1 MVPPNFAKKSWG
13 GNMDTFWAFWGSRC
27 LCAKSGF
34 RALLFGFGVL
44 LLGVPAFAQLNLG
57 SITGTVTDA
66 SGGVIAGATLTVTD
80 VERGVSRTLTTDSV
94 GEYTATSLTPGSY
107 SVRAEFKGFQAL
119 NRTGISVGVGQAVR
133 VDIAMQPGAQTQS
146 VTVTE
151 AVPLVDTSNEVLS
164 ATVESTQLAELPING
179 RLYTKVLDFQ
189 PGIHG
194 NPGGNSP
201 NYQTNGASGQGNYYM
216 LDGVE
221 NSNIFVNSGPL
232 IGAATSTD
240 ELTILPQDA
249 VQEVNVMTNPP
260 AEFGWFQGAVVNVGL
275 KSGTN
280 TIHGSGYGFFRNNSL
295 DAKDP
300 YLGPAPP
307 VGLPKQ
313 PDDFK
318 QFGGSVGGPIK
329 KDKLFYFGAFDGMH
343 YNVGVGTTVTLPTV
357 NAGAVGGD
365 IPNSVPLAIDDM
377 INNHGVLP
385 SPLSLRL
392 SDCTVAGL
400 APTAVATCG
409 TKGVFRYNGLT
420 TSGVGV
426 PGNSNGH
433 SYNGIGRVDYH
444 PNDRNSINGEYFFGQ
459 ATTSTPN
466 LGEPSFWNNLNYS
479 RTQMMRAVWTY
490 VPNSNW
496 VNDVR
501 FGYNRYDLKDGNA
514 ECVGGDFSTGNVGQ
528 PNYTALGFVSGANPP
543 SPFCGFP
550 VVNFNA
556 SRYPSFGAL
565 SFFIADQGV
574 FQYTYTAYDNAS
586 YTHGRHNFK
595 FGFEFHHSRFRGIGA
610 PGYLDGVLNADG
622 GLAFGPCGDVGQ
634 PPCPPGAV
642 VPMGGNPASTDL
654 QDYLAGQFGAANP
667 SQILVNS
674 QIVTTLGFNREALY
688 FSDDFRLNSR
698 VTVNLGLRYESEPA
712 IRVDNNNAGN
722 FDPFSPTGMVQQ
734 SGIPL
739 YQAYHLAFAPRAG
752 LAWDI
757 TGKGTTV
764 LRAGMGVTYDT
775 PQVDDLVAHSFGA
788 GLNSTPT
795 GFALYDDSGLVI
807 PASLNPQ
814 AVKTAVLSIP
824 GPVLNPNWAAA
835 TPTAIF
841 PAALNTELTCGT
853 GNTVFPGL
861 DVVPS
866 PCTIKARGTVVTLP
880 NGQLSMN
887 TSQVRSPMYT
897 WTLGIQHAFGAST
910 SLTVNYVGTH
920 TYNLSSEINVNQATP
935 GASGPGLGGAPGTAT
950 GSLQSRQPYF
960 GQFPWF
966 NGIFVYGPAGF
977 SNYNALQVVFVQRNF
992 HGLTL
997 NAGYTFSRDLATP
1010 KGGNNPYITN
1020 SRCVGC
1026 DYGLMTPTQDLGITL
1041 VYSLPGM
1048 KSPAQMLE
1056 GWQISSAINVQT
1068 GSPFSGLDS
1077 TDDFAGVADGRG
1089 LVGGG
1094 TPEQWSIYGTGS
1106 KSAKYVSGRNFSNIG
1121 KLTPVPCYG
1130 NGFFWAV
1137 LGNCGPIDPVN
1148 PSSGAAL
1155 CIAAANAEPV
1165 NTAINNELPPPPGQ
1179 PAPSSGLASL
1189 LQTGCY
1195 VSPNGKSVLIPPAQG
1210 TFGNMRQG
1218 TLIGP
1223 AFHEWDFSLRKTW
1236 KLYERLELQGSLSVF
1251 NVLNNH
1257 GYSGFPTGN
1266 IVNLPFLFGRSA
1278 GQPNDGNPVNGT
1290 GGARQMSFGVKATF

>member
-1 MVPPNFAKKSWG
+1 
-13 GNMDTFWAFWGSRC
+13 MDTLSSLESRC
-27 LCAKSGF
+27 LRIKTGV
-34 RALLFGFGVL
+34 RALVLGLGVL
-44 LLGVPAFAQLNLG
+44 LICLPGFAQLNLG

-66 SGGVIAGATLTVTD
+66 AGGVIAGANVTVTD
-80 VERGVSRTLTTDSV
+80 VERGLSRTLTTDSA
-94 GEYTATSLTPGSY
+94 GEYSATSLTPGNY
-107 SVRAEFKGFQAL
+107 SVRVEFTGFDTL
-119 NRTGISVGVGQAVR
+119 NRTGITVGVGQAVR
-133 VDIAMQPGAQTQS
+133 ADLALQPGAQTRT

-164 ATVESTQLAELPING
+164 STVESDQLSQLPING

-201 NYQTNGASGQGNYYM
+201 NYQTNGAGGQGNYYL

-280 TIHGSGYGFFRNNSL
+280 TIHGSAYGFFRNNNL
-295 DAKDP
+295 DARDP
-300 YLGPAPP
+300 YLQA
-307 VGLPKQ
+307 GLQKQ

-318 QFGGSVGGPIK
+318 QFGGSAGGPIK

-343 YNVGVGTTVTLPTV
+343 YDVGIGNAVTLPTV
-357 NAGAVGGD
+357 NGGAVD
-365 IPNSVPLAIDDM
+365 IATNSVPLAIDDM
-377 INNHGVLP
+377 INNHGFLP
-385 SPLSLRL
+385 SPLSLNL
-392 SDCTVAGL
+392 SDCTVAGS
-400 APTAVATCG
+400 APSAVATCG

-420 TSGVGV
+420 TTGVGV

-433 SYNGIGRVDYH
+433 SYNGLGRIDYH
-444 PNDRNSINGEYFFGQ
+444 FNDQNSINGEYFFGQ

-466 LGEPSFWNNLNYS
+466 VGEPSFWNNLNRS

-528 PNYTALGFVSGANPP
+528 PNYTGLGFVSGANPP

-550 VVNFNA
+550 VVNFTA
-556 SRYPSFGAL
+556 SGYPSFGAL
-565 SFFIADQGV
+565 SFFISDQGV
-574 FQYTYTAYDNAS
+574 FQYTYTAYDNVS
-586 YTHGRHNFK
+586 YTHGRHNFR

-610 PGYLDGVLNADG
+610 PGYLDGVLNANG
-622 GLAFGPCGDVGQ
+622 GVAFPACGGSGE
-634 PPCPPGAV
+634 PLCPAGAAPGE
-642 VPMGGNPASTDL
+642 NLASTDL
-654 QDYLAGQFGAANP
+654 QDYLAGKFGANN
-667 SQILVNS
+667 QILVNS
-674 QIVTTLGFNREALY
+674 QTLTTLGFNREAVY

-712 IRVDNNNAGN
+712 ILVDSNAAGN

-734 SGIPL
+734 SGTPL
-739 YQAYHLAFAPRAG
+739 YQADHDAFAPRAG
-752 LAWDI
+752 FAWDI

-788 GLNSTPT
+788 GVNSTPT
-795 GFALYDDSGLVI
+795 GFALYNDSGLVF

-824 GPVLNPNWAAA
+824 GSVLNPNWAAT

-841 PAALNTELTCGT
+841 PTALNTDLACGT
-853 GNTVFPGL
+853 GNTNITTPDGL
-861 DVVPS
+861 VTPS
-866 PCTIKARGTVVTLP
+866 PCTLKARGTVVTLP
-880 NGQLSMN
+880 NGELSMN
-887 TSQVRSPMYT
+887 TSQARSPMFT

-935 GASGPGLGGAPGTAT
+935 GASGPGLGGANGSVT
-950 GSLQSRQPYF
+950 GPLQNRQPYF

-977 SNYNALQVVFVQRNF
+977 SNYNALQVTFVQRNF

-1010 KGGNNPYITN
+1010 KGGNDPYITN

-1041 VYSLPGM
+1041 VYALPGM

-1056 GWQISSAINVQT
+1056 GWQISSAINVQS
-1068 GSPFSGLDS
+1068 GSPFSGLDGS
-1077 TDDFAGVADGRG
+1077 DDFAGVADARG
-1089 LVGGG
+1089 LFGG
-1094 TPEQWSIYGTGS
+1094 TNEQWSLYG
-1106 KSAKYVSGRNFSNIG
+1106 SGRNFNGIG
-1121 KLTPVPCYG
+1121 KLAGAPCFG
-1130 NGFFWAV
+1130 SSFVFAV
-1137 LGNCGPIDPVN
+1137 LGRCN
-1148 PSSGAAL
+1148 PTLPAS
-1155 CIAAANAEPV
+1155 CVTAANAEPV
-1165 NTAINNELPPPPGQ
+1165 NAAMNAQIPGS
-1179 PAPSSGLASL
+1179 SSGLASL
-1189 LQTGCY
+1189 NATGCY
-1195 VSPNGKSVLIPPAQG
+1195 VSPNGKSVIIPPAQG

-1218 TLIGP
+1218 ALLGP

-1236 KLYERLELQGSLSVF
+1236 KLYERLDLQASISVF

-1257 GYSGFPTGN
+1257 GFNLFPTGG
-1266 IVNLPFLFGRSA
+1266 IVNFPFLFGHSA
-1278 GQPNDGNPVNGT
+1278 GQPNDGNPINGT
-1290 GGARQMSFGVKATF
+1290 GGARQMSLGLKATF

>member
-1 MVPPNFAKKSWG
+1 
-13 GNMDTFWAFWGSRC
+13 MDTFSAFWGSRC

-34 RALLFGFGVL
+34 RALVFGLGVL
-44 LLGVPAFAQLNLG
+44 LLCLPAFAQLNLG

-66 SGGVIAGATLTVTD
+66 GGGVIAGATVTVTD
-80 VERGVSRTLTTDSV
+80 VERGISRTLTTDSV
-94 GEYTATSLTPGSY
+94 GEYTATSLTPGNY
-107 SVRAEFKGFQAL
+107 SVRAEFTGFDTL
-119 NRTGISVGVGQAVR
+119 NRTGIAVGVGQVVR
-133 VDIAMQPGAQTQS
+133 ADLSLKPGAQTHT

-164 ATVESTQLAELPING
+164 STVESSQLAELPING

-201 NYQTNGASGQGNYYM
+201 NYQTNGAGGQGNYYL

-280 TIHGSGYGFFRNNSL
+280 TIHGSAYGFFRNNAL
-295 DAKDP
+295 DARDP
-300 YLGPAPP
+300 YLAPT
-307 VGLPKQ
+307 LPKQ
-313 PDDFK
+313 PDDFQ

-343 YNVGVGTTVTLPTV
+343 YNVGIGTTVTLPTANSGV
-357 NAGAVGGD
+357 GAD
-365 IPNSVPLAIDDM
+365 DAPNSVPLAIDDM
-377 INNHGVLP
+377 INNHAVLP
-385 SPLSLRL
+385 SQLSLNL
-392 SDCTVAGL
+392 SDCTVAGSR
-400 APTAVATCG
+400 PNAVATCG
-409 TKGVFRYNGLT
+409 IKGVFRYNGLT
-420 TSGVGV
+420 TTGVGV

-466 LGEPSFWNNLNYS
+466 AGEPSFWNNLNYS

-501 FGYNRYDLKDGNA
+501 FGYNRYNLVDGNA
-514 ECVGGDFSTGNVGQ
+514 ECVGGNYSTGNVGQ
-528 PNYTALGFVSGANPP
+528 PNYAALGLDSGANPP

-550 VVNFNA
+550 VVNFTA
-556 SRYPSFGAL
+556 SGYPSFGPL
-565 SFFIADQGV
+565 SFFISNQGV
-574 FQYTYTAYDNAS
+574 FQYTYTAYDNVS

-610 PGYLDGVLNADG
+610 PGYLDGVLNANG
-622 GLAFGPCGDVGQ
+622 GNSFLGCGAS
-634 PPCPPGAV
+634 PPIIEPACPSGAV
-642 VPMGGNPASTDL
+642 VPPGGMGLPASTDL
-654 QDYLAGQFGAANP
+654 QDYLAGNFSTTNN
-667 SQILVNS
+667 QILVNPQLAS
-674 QIVTTLGFNREALY
+674 TTLGFNREALY

-698 VTVNLGLRYESEPA
+698 VTVNLGLRYEREPA
-712 IRVDNNNAGN
+712 ILVDNNNAGN
-722 FDPFSPTGMVQQ
+722 FDPFSPTGMVEQR
-734 SGIPL
+734 GIPL
-739 YQAYHLAFAPRAG
+739 YQADRNAFAPRAG

-757 TGKGTTV
+757 TGKSTTV

-775 PQVDDLVAHSFGA
+775 PQVDDLIAHSFGA
-788 GLNSTPT
+788 GLNSIPT
-795 GFALYDDSGLVI
+795 GFALYNDGGLVF

-814 AVKTAVLSIP
+814 AVKSAVLSIP
-824 GPVLNPNWAAA
+824 GSVVNPNWAAP
-835 TPTAIF
+835 TPTPIF
-841 PAALNTELTCGT
+841 PLGLNTDLACGT
-853 GNTVFPGL
+853 GNPNITTPDELVTPA
-861 DVVPS
+861 
-866 PCTIKARGTVVTLP
+866 PCTLKARGTVVRLP

-887 TSQVRSPMYT
+887 TSQARSPMFT
-897 WTLGIQHAFGAST
+897 WTLGIQHAFGANI

-920 TYNLSSEINVNQATP
+920 TYDLSSEINVNQAPP
-935 GASGPGLGGAPGTAT
+935 GASAAIPGGVDGSVT
-950 GSLQSRQPYF
+950 GSVQHRQPYF
-960 GQFPWF
+960 NFSNTPGLPTFPWF

-977 SNYNALQVVFVQRNF
+977 SNYNALQVTFVQRNF

-997 NAGYTFSRDLATP
+997 NAAYTFSRDLATP
-1010 KGGNNPYITN
+1010 KGGNDPYITN

-1026 DYGLMTPTQDLGITL
+1026 DYGLATPTQDLGVAL
-1041 VYSLPGM
+1041 VYSLPGK

-1056 GWQISSAINVQT
+1056 GWQISSVLNVQ
-1068 GSPFSGLDS
+1068 SAAPFSGLDGNN
-1077 TDDFAGVADGRG
+1077 DFAGVADARG
-1089 LVGGG
+1089 LFGG
-1094 TPEQWSIYGTGS
+1094 TPEQWSLYGKASDFKFGKTTQPKCLGFPVFAFFGCGS
-1106 KSAKYVSGRNFSNIG
+1106 
-1121 KLTPVPCYG
+1121 
-1130 NGFFWAV
+1130 
-1137 LGNCGPIDPVN
+1137 IDPVN
-1148 PSSGAAL
+1148 PSAAAAT

-1165 NTAINNELPPPPGQ
+1165 NAAMNVEVPGS
-1179 PAPSSGLASL
+1179 SSGLASL
-1189 LQTGCY
+1189 TSFTGGCY
-1195 VSPNGKSVLIPPAQG
+1195 VSPNGKSVIVPPAQG

-1218 TLIGP
+1218 QLFGP
-1223 AFHEWDFSLRKTW
+1223 AFHEWDLSLRKTW
-1236 KLYERLELQGSLSVF
+1236 KIHERLDLQASISAF
-1251 NVLNNH
+1251 NVLNSH
-1257 GYSGFPTGN
+1257 AYSLGFTGGL
-1266 IVNLPFLFGRSA
+1266 VNLPFLFGQSA

-1290 GGARQMSFGVKATF
+1290 GGARQMLLGVKATF